1 MKKTGK
7 LLCLVIALAMLAP
20 SAMAEGG
27 YWTGE
32 EDGITLTYWV
42 GLSANAASQLNSYA
56 ESPVYKTV
64 MEASGLNLEFIHPA
78 TGEESTAFNLMLV
91 SGELPDIIEYNWS
104 SYEGG
109 PQKAIDDGVIL
120 PLNDLLETYA
130 PDAYAMMTRTDSLYR
145 QCTTDDGT
153 FYAFIP
159 IADSTSIP
167 NGYTIDNVQTGPIVR
182 ADWLEELGLEVP
194 QTIDDWTNVLTA
206 FKEQKGAQAP
216 LTFNGIGAN
225 FLPFSGAFDAS
236 TDYYLDEGVVK
247 YGPMEEEYRAFLQQ
261 MKDWYDAGLL
271 DPDFASNDSATQ
283 TSNLLNGVSGAF
295 TGYYIGGVATI
306 NQNGQALDPA
316 FRYVGAPY
324 PISQEGQT
332 PRIGPY
338 AFEARTSGQAA
349 ITTACEHPEIA
360 ARFLNYYYTQE
371 GGLLKNFGV
380 EGEGYYRD
388 EEGNVY
394 NSELLTN
401 NPDGLTLKQ
410 AQAVYS
416 RGDSPSPGP
425 VIKVFDISEEANEAL
440 ALWCTIADEVS
451 ETVYPAAATYTSDE
465 AAEISMLTPNIS
477 AYREEMFVKFIMG
490 TADLETEWDGYVEY
504 LKTLGVERAL
514 EIRQAAVD
522 RYNER

>member
-349 ITTACEHPEIA
+349 ITTAWRA
-360 ARFLNYYYTQE
+360 S
-371 GGLLKNFGV
+371 
-380 EGEGYYRD
+380 
-388 EEGNVY
+388 GNCRALP
-394 NSELLTN
+394 ELLLHAGRRLAQELWRGGRRLL
-401 NPDGLTLKQ
+401 PRRGRQRVQQRIAHQQPRWAHLKAGAGRVQ
-410 AQAVYS
+410 PWRFAQ
-416 RGDSPSPGP
+416 PGP
-425 VIKVFDISEEANEAL
+425 CDQ
-440 ALWCTIADEVS
+440 
-451 ETVYPAAATYTSDE
+451 
-465 AAEISMLTPNIS
+465 
-477 AYREEMFVKFIMG
+477 
-490 TADLETEWDGYVEY
+490 
-504 LKTLGVERAL
+504 GV
-514 EIRQAAVD
+514 
-522 RYNER
+522 RYQ

>member
-20 SAMAEGG
+20 AAMAEGS

-216 LTFNGIGAN
+216 AHL
-225 FLPFSGAFDAS
+225 
-236 TDYYLDEGVVK
+236 
-247 YGPMEEEYRAFLQQ
+247 
-261 MKDWYDAGLL
+261 
-271 DPDFASNDSATQ
+271 
-283 TSNLLNGVSGAF
+283 
-295 TGYYIGGVATI
+295 
-306 NQNGQALDPA
+306 
-316 FRYVGAPY
+316 
-324 PISQEGQT
+324 
-332 PRIGPY
+332 
-338 AFEARTSGQAA
+338 
-349 ITTACEHPEIA
+349 
-360 ARFLNYYYTQE
+360 
-371 GGLLKNFGV
+371 
-380 EGEGYYRD
+380 
-388 EEGNVY
+388 
-394 NSELLTN
+394 
-401 NPDGLTLKQ
+401 
-410 AQAVYS
+410 
-416 RGDSPSPGP
+416 
-425 VIKVFDISEEANEAL
+425 
-440 ALWCTIADEVS
+440 
-451 ETVYPAAATYTSDE
+451 
-465 AAEISMLTPNIS
+465 
-477 AYREEMFVKFIMG
+477 
-490 TADLETEWDGYVEY
+490 
-504 LKTLGVERAL
+504 
-514 EIRQAAVD
+514 
-522 RYNER
+522 